1 MHTLTRKNYGTS
13 DKAQMPRRNVRGRLL
28 CARLQVPLALGTAFL
43 RLIPRPACDVLLS
56 VLRHVPTVI
65 GIGIR
70 YMLVARLAKKCGSN
84 VAVFEGAYLFELE
97 NMSIGNNVSI
107 HQMCYISAA
116 GGISIGNDVAI
127 AHGTTIM
134 SSEHNYSDA
143 SVPIRDAGGHCA
155 PVTIANNVWV
165 GAGVKIL
172 AGVTVGERA
181 VIGAGSVV
189 VREVPAR
196 SVVAGVP
203 ARLLKTI

>member
-1 MHTLTRKNYGTS
+1 MHTLTRKNYGFS
-13 DKAQMPRRNVRGRLL
+13 DNAQMPRRNVRGRLL
-28 CARLQVPLALGTAFL
+28 FARLQVPLALGTAFL
-43 RLIPRPACDVLLS
+43 HLIPCSACGVLLS

-65 GIGIR
+65 GIGLR
-70 YMLVARLAKKCGSN
+70 YMLVARLAKKCGNN

-116 GGISIGNDVAI
+116 GGVSIGDDVAI

-143 SVPIRDAGGHCA
+143 SVPIRDGGGHCA

-172 AGVTVGERA
+172 AGVTIGERA

-196 SVVAGVP
+196 SVVVGVP